1 MRKHNPAQRRE
12 KRSRLPTLTII
23 NLNSYR
29 YRFNWLFQ
37 RGLTLFVFLQERQ
50 KNPEYPVK
58 KIYRKFSMSYL
69 VLARKYRPQTFEEVI
84 GQDHITRTLA
94 NAISSDRVAHAI
106 LFSGPRGTGKTTV
119 ARILAKTMN
128 CKKGP
133 SPIPCNECRSCKE
146 ITSGRAVD
154 VFEIDGASNNS
165 VDQIR
170 ELRENVRYMPAHSLY
185 KIYIIDEVH
194 MLSTSAFN
202 ALLKT
207 LEEPPSHV
215 MFIFATT
222 EPNKIPITILSRCQ
236 RHDFRRISLE
246 SMSKHMSLLCSKEGI
261 DIGDEGLELIAREA
275 DGSMRD
281 ALSLLD
287 QVMACLEGTITN
299 DRIVD
304 ILGVI
309 DRKNLFDI
317 SSAIISGNIPA
328 ILDILDDI
336 YVHGHDMKKLYSDLV
351 EHFRNLLVVKMG
363 KKISKLVDLPA
374 HEIDLMANQVK
385 NISEVYLNQV
395 FNILFNEETTI
406 RFSAQPKLALEMAFI
421 KMFQI
426 KPALSIDELIDKLDT
441 LRQETGPIQGKELFE
456 TQSRYGPEKNKI
468 KPQDKAQD
476 KLPDIPDRQQDI
488 KGTKSQAGAV
498 TISDLSHDLDAT
510 WNRLF
515 EIISKNHPSLAANL
529 AKCTLKNLTDHSL
542 EIEVNGN
549 VFNAQMVRRK
559 KNMTILKN
567 ICKDF
572 FSKNMKIIITEKLD
586 SNNTRDKKERDNHLK
601 KEALSHPL
609 INDAIEIFNGNV
621 VDVKVV

>member
-1 MRKHNPAQRRE
+1 
-12 KRSRLPTLTII
+12 
-23 NLNSYR
+23 
-29 YRFNWLFQ
+29 
-37 RGLTLFVFLQERQ
+37 
-50 KNPEYPVK
+50 
-58 KIYRKFSMSYL
+58 MSYL

-133 SPIPCNECRSCKE
+133 APIPCNECRSCKE

-165 VDQIR
+165 VDQVR

-246 SMSKHMSLLCSKEGI
+246 SMSKHTSLLCSKEGI
-261 DIGDEGLELIAREA
+261 DIEEESLELIAREA

-309 DRKNLFDI
+309 DRKNLFAI

-336 YVHGHDMKKLYSDLV
+336 YVHGHDMKKLYSDLT

-363 KKISKLVDLPA
+363 KNISKLIDLPG

-385 NISEVYLNQV
+385 DISEVYLNQV

-406 RFSAQPKLALEMAFI
+406 KFSAQPKLALEMAFI

-426 KPALSIDELIDKLDT
+426 KPALSIDELINKLDT
-441 LRQETGPIQGKELFE
+441 LRQETGPIQGKVLFE
-456 TQSRYGPEKNKI
+456 TQERYGTEKRDIKI
-468 KPQDKAQD
+468 EDKSQDKPKYKKD

-488 KGTKSQAGAV
+488 KGTKSQAGTA
-498 TISDLSHDLDAT
+498 TISDLSQDLDAT

-515 EIISKNHPSLAANL
+515 EIISKKYPSLAANL
-529 AKCTLKNLTDHSL
+529 AKCTLKSLTDQSL

-586 SNNTRDKKERDNHLK
+586 SNNTRDKKDRDNHLK

-621 VDVKVV
+621 VDVKIN

>member
-1 MRKHNPAQRRE
+1 
-12 KRSRLPTLTII
+12 
-23 NLNSYR
+23 
-29 YRFNWLFQ
+29 
-37 RGLTLFVFLQERQ
+37 
-50 KNPEYPVK
+50 
-58 KIYRKFSMSYL
+58 MSYL

-133 SPIPCNECRSCKE
+133 APIPCNECGSCNE

-236 RHDFRRISLE
+236 KHDFRRINLE
-246 SMSKHMSLLCSKEGI
+246 SISKHMAVLCSKEGI
-261 DIGDEGLELIAREA
+261 DIEDESLELIAREA

-309 DRKNLFDI
+309 DRKNLFAI

-336 YVHGHDMKKLYSDLV
+336 YAHGHDIKKLYSDLV

-385 NISEVYLNQV
+385 DISEVYLNQV

-406 RFSAQPKLALEMAFI
+406 RFSAQPKIALEMTFI

-441 LRQETGPIQGKELFE
+441 LWQETGPIQGKELFE
-456 TQSRYGPEKNKI
+456 TQVGYGPGKSKI
-468 KPQDKAQD
+468 EPQDKPQGKKG
-476 KLPDIPDRQQDI
+476 KLPDTPDRQQDI
-488 KGTKSQAGAV
+488 KGTESQGAAK
-498 TISDLSHDLDAT
+498 ISNSSYDLDST
-510 WNRLF
+510 WNSLF
-515 EIISKNHPSLAANL
+515 EIISKKHPSLAANL
-529 AKCTLKNLTDHSL
+529 AKCTLKSLTDQSL

-549 VFNAQMVRRK
+549 VFNAQMVRRS

-567 ICKDF
+567 ICKDY
-572 FSKNMKIIITEKLD
+572 FSKNIKIIITEKID
-586 SNNTRDKKERDNHLK
+586 SNNTKNKKDLDNHLK

-609 INDAIEIFNGNV
+609 IADAIEIFNGKA
-621 VDVKVV
+621 VDVKII

>member
-1 MRKHNPAQRRE
+1 
-12 KRSRLPTLTII
+12 
-23 NLNSYR
+23 
-29 YRFNWLFQ
+29 
-37 RGLTLFVFLQERQ
+37 
-50 KNPEYPVK
+50 
-58 KIYRKFSMSYL
+58 MSYL

-84 GQDHITRTLA
+84 GQDHITVTLA

-119 ARILAKTMN
+119 ARILAKNMN
-128 CKKGP
+128 CIKGP
-133 SPIPCNECRSCKE
+133 APIPCNECRSCNE

-207 LEEPPSHV
+207 LEEPPAHV

-246 SMSKHMSLLCSKEGI
+246 LMSKHMSILCSKEGI
-261 DIGDEGLELIAREA
+261 DIEDESLELIAREA

-287 QVMACLEGTITN
+287 QVMACLEGTIAN

-304 ILGVI
+304 ILGVV
-309 DRKNLFDI
+309 DRKNLFAI
-317 SSAIISGNIPA
+317 SSAILSGNIPA

-336 YVHGHDMKKLYSDLV
+336 YTHGHDMKKLYSNLV

-363 KKISKLVDLPA
+363 NKISKLVDLAA
-374 HEIDLMANQVK
+374 HEIDLMVNQVK
-385 NISEVYLNQV
+385 DISEVYLNQI

-406 RFSAQPKLALEMAFI
+406 RFSAQPKLALEMTFI

-426 KPALSIDELIDKLDT
+426 KPALSIDKLIDKLDT
-441 LRQETGPIQGKELFE
+441 LRLETEPIQGKELFE
-456 TQSRYGPEKNKI
+456 AQARYGSKKNKI
-468 KPQDKAQD
+468 EPPFKKGKP
-476 KLPDIPDRQQDI
+476 PDIPDRQNYNKEIEDS
-488 KGTKSQAGAV
+488 GTVPISNSS
-498 TISDLSHDLDAT
+498 SDLDST

-515 EIISKNHPSLAANL
+515 EIISKNYPSLAANL
-529 AKCTLKNLTDHSL
+529 TKCALKSLTDQSL

-549 VFNAQMVRRK
+549 VFNAQMVRRS

-572 FSKNMKIIITEKLD
+572 FSKKMKIIITEKAD
-586 SNNTRDKKERDNHLK
+586 SNHTRDKKSQENHLK

-609 INDAIEIFNGNV
+609 ITDAIEIFNGKV
-621 VDVKVV
+621 VDVKII